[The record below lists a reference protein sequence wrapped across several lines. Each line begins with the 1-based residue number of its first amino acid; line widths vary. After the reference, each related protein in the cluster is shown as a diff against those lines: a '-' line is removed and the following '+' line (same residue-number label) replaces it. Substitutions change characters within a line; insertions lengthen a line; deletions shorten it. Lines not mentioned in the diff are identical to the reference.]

1 MIPMNDMPMW
11 RDIHFLYYGEYVEK
25 LYIPV
30 MYSLDSCDSDSRIT
44 ILKIPIRLNIKS
56 IDSTNSFGMI

>member
-11 RDIHFLYYGEYVEK
+11 RDIHFLYHGEYVEK

-30 MYSLDSCDSDSRIT
+30 MHSLDSRVIQTVELQS
-44 ILKIPIRLNIKS
+44 
-56 IDSTNSFGMI
+56 